1 MSKEELPSIEDL
13 LDKNLPSI
21 EDFVEGDDNLPSV
34 ENIVENNNLPSVEDV
49 KEDND
54 LPSVED
60 YIEEETVTIEDAEG
74 NTFAEVEDIIP
85 PWPELL
91 KIINGVREEIPDI
104 PEIKYY
110 DAELEKLCEIVDEVR
125 SEIPEVKYY
134 DAEVEAI
141 CEQIDL
147 VRNTISE
154 LPEVKYYDEQIDSI
168 EDRIN
173 LIKEDIIN
181 LPEPKYYDNDL
192 QSIREDI
199 EVVKKNFPWIEA
211 NFKGVEESLDNVN
224 DSIGTVEK
232 KISLELDSI
241 LETVDVKVFEN
252 KVLINEVKDNFAE
265 DKQQILADIKES
277 SQKIFDL
284 HDEFKDDDRK
294 LKKQIQG
301 EYNKLKQSVQEQLEK
316 YNQESVKTD
325 ELLLK
330 YFTDLKEE
338 ISKTPEVKYYDDD
351 IDALQESLTK
361 SNKRFLPIESDIKSL
376 YKIVEDIKKTQ
387 QELNE
392 QRSLEEKQDIN
403 EDKDPL
409 TPTDQKFATLD
420 DLSKHYSLFVNRIQQ
435 QLSSL
440 GGGGETRLEFL
451 DDVDR
456 DSAKVDGKFLKY
468 DSATGKFIGADA
480 SGGGGGGSITIKD
493 EGSTVGTA
501 GSVTSID
508 FVGDNITASASGV
521 GATITFSDTPQFDSL
536 NITGLSTFSDITVS
550 GQLNDLTIPSGSGT
564 IAKTSDVPDTSTLMP
579 KSGGTFTG
587 DITLSNGEYLNLGD
601 TNTFLGNTGSQ
612 ILFRFGSD
620 IKLQGN
626 TFFFQ
631 NEGGTYEFMRL
642 STTFGTQLKYQGFTK
657 LTVDSTGITVNGQLN
672 DLTIPSGSGT
682 IAITD
687 DIPTNN
693 NELTNGAG
701 YITTSF
707 TNTNQLTNGAGFI
720 TASDNITG
728 TAAGLSG
735 SPNINVSAIT
745 ATSGEFSGNVT
756 IGGTLT
762 YEDVTSIDSVGLVT
776 ARLGINVNGGQ
787 IIVGSAFSVGQAG
800 VVTASSFVGNLTGSA
815 TSLSGV
821 SSSFLLDY
829 NNFTN
834 TPTIPTNN
842 NELTNGAGFITASD
856 DITGTAAGLSGT
868 PNITVGIV
876 TATSVIVGSAV
887 TINSSGLNV
896 LGVVTATTFD
906 GNLAFSNI
914 TGISTDI
921 VGDTTPQLGGNLDLN
936 SNDITGT
943 GDFNVTGVIT
953 ATSFHGDG
961 SNLTGVASTD
971 NIITGT
977 AATFNNVVNV
987 GTGITL
993 DATSGIITASNFF
1006 GATQGQVSYITATE
1020 TLTNK
1025 TLRNPTFESGANSPE
1040 FLETRYVNAT
1050 QQDFVQLYTGGSS
1063 GSYFTQGEYQKIATI
1078 TPSGNHQNY
1087 TFNIRL
1093 TATSASNYQIV
1104 NFTGGLRA
1112 NTLPDLD
1119 FTVNFSEEHNGV
1131 RFIEPKL
1138 WTKETTTA
1146 GFILAFEYVHS
1157 SSLFGGVN
1165 VEATIIPRSS
1175 AQRANVAFNTTQDSE
1190 QSSIDTGFT
1199 ERDPTLTLSTVNG
1212 VPIFGTEF
1220 KIEGSTDND
1229 FETTITSVDATADRT
1244 ITFPDSSG
1252 TVALLGDGVMSDLA
1266 DDTTPQLGGNLD
1278 LNSKDITGT
1287 GNINVSGITT
1297 ISTGIGTVHIGTG
1310 STTLLVDGDARVT
1323 GILTI
1328 GQGSITL
1335 DPNAKK
1341 ISGIDEIIV
1350 GTATTVSIKQNNQGN
1365 ITFEKED
1372 GEEASVGIGTTVSI
1386 NTTGIITAATLKA
1399 STAFYPPIYTTTQ
1412 RDAGS
1417 FNEGA
1422 MIYNSTTKKME
1433 FYNGTSWT
1441 SLPGMSL
1448 GLTVALDG

>member
-1 MSKEELPSIEDL
+1 MSTELGEFFSLIGKARQEKEEEFQSLVGEINIDSLFAEVKTSVAEDKKKKKKKLEEDKKKKAKEKRQVKALESWLYSEPKDEEKLEIEDANGDVAFEVVDLITPEPLKPSEPVVEEQEEPEEISEETEEIPEDTVDHALKILETIKSKEEVQENVGDPEIIKIRGELEYL
-13 LDKNLPSI
+13 KNL
-21 EDFVEGDDNLPSV
+21 
-34 ENIVENNNLPSVEDV
+34 
-49 KEDND
+49 
-54 LPSVED
+54 
-60 YIEEETVTIEDAEG
+60 
-74 NTFAEVEDIIP
+74 
-85 PWPELL
+85 
-91 KIINGVREEIPDI
+91 
-104 PEIKYY
+104 
-110 DAELEKLCEIVDEVR
+110 
-125 SEIPEVKYY
+125 
-134 DAEVEAI
+134 
-141 CEQIDL
+141 
-147 VRNTISE
+147 
-154 LPEVKYYDEQIDSI
+154 
-168 EDRIN
+168 
-173 LIKEDIIN
+173 
-181 LPEPKYYDNDL
+181 
-192 QSIREDI
+192 
-199 EVVKKNFPWIEA
+199 
-211 NFKGVEESLDNVN
+211 VN
-224 DSIGTVEK
+224 
-232 KISLELDSI
+232 
-241 LETVDVKVFEN
+241 
-252 KVLINEVKDNFAE
+252 A
-265 DKQQILADIKES
+265 Q
-277 SQKIFDL
+277 
-284 HDEFKDDDRK
+284 
-294 LKKQIQG
+294 
-301 EYNKLKQSVQEQLEK
+301 
-316 YNQESVKTD
+316 
-325 ELLLK
+325 
-330 YFTDLKEE
+330 
-338 ISKTPEVKYYDDD
+338 
-351 IDALQESLTK
+351 
-361 SNKRFLPIESDIKSL
+361 
-376 YKIVEDIKKTQ
+376 
-387 QELNE
+387 
-392 QRSLEEKQDIN
+392 
-403 EDKDPL
+403 
-409 TPTDQKFATLD
+409 
-420 DLSKHYSLFVNRIQQ
+420 
-435 QLSSL
+435 
-440 GGGGETRLEFL
+440 GGGGEVRLEFL

-480 SGGGGGGSITIKD
+480 SGGGGGSGSITIKD

-735 SPNINVSAIT
+735 SPNINVSAVT

-776 ARLGINVNGGQ
+776 ARQGINVNGGQ

-961 SNLTGVASTD
+961 S
-971 NIITGT
+971 
-977 AATFNNVVNV
+977 
-987 GTGITL
+987 
-993 DATSGIITASNFF
+993 
-1006 GATQGQVSYITATE
+1006 
-1020 TLTNK
+1020 
-1025 TLRNPTFESGANSPE
+1025 
-1040 FLETRYVNAT
+1040 
-1050 QQDFVQLYTGGSS
+1050 
-1063 GSYFTQGEYQKIATI
+1063 KI
-1078 TPSGNHQNY
+1078 
-1087 TFNIRL
+1087 F
-1093 TATSASNYQIV
+1093 
-1104 NFTGGLRA
+1104 
-1112 NTLPDLD
+1112 
-1119 FTVNFSEEHNGV
+1119 
-1131 RFIEPKL
+1131 
-1138 WTKETTTA
+1138 
-1146 GFILAFEYVHS
+1146 
-1157 SSLFGGVN
+1157 
-1165 VEATIIPRSS
+1165 
-1175 AQRANVAFNTTQDSE
+1175 
-1190 QSSIDTGFT
+1190 
-1199 ERDPTLTLSTVNG
+1199 
-1212 VPIFGTEF
+1212 
-1220 KIEGSTDND
+1220 
-1229 FETTITSVDATADRT
+1229 
-1244 ITFPDSSG
+1244 
-1252 TVALLGDGVMSDLA
+1252 
-1266 DDTTPQLGGNLD
+1266 
-1278 LNSKDITGT
+1278 
-1287 GNINVSGITT
+1287 
-1297 ISTGIGTVHIGTG
+1297 
-1310 STTLLVDGDARVT
+1310 
-1323 GILTI
+1323 
-1328 GQGSITL
+1328 
-1335 DPNAKK
+1335 
-1341 ISGIDEIIV
+1341 
-1350 GTATTVSIKQNNQGN
+1350 
-1365 ITFEKED
+1365 
-1372 GEEASVGIGTTVSI
+1372 
-1386 NTTGIITAATLKA
+1386 
-1399 STAFYPPIYTTTQ
+1399 
-1412 RDAGS
+1412 
-1417 FNEGA
+1417 
-1422 MIYNSTTKKME
+1422 
-1433 FYNGTSWT
+1433 
-1441 SLPGMSL
+1441 
-1448 GLTVALDG
+1448 